1 MNLSYSAEYEQYRA
15 EVRRFLAEHWT
26 PEDAAA
32 TVSDPSSVA
41 TGPGRVLIGEWFG
54 VVSAAVRAEA
64 SHRHAGCCLSLC
76 V

>member
-1 MNLSYSAEYEQYRA
+1 MNLSYSAEYEQFRA

-41 TGPGRVLIGEWFG
+41 ALGG
-54 VVSAAVRAEA
+54 VVRTDTRATTFRLMAIERGYLY
-64 SHRHAGCCLSLC
+64 RHEIGRAH

>member
-41 TGPGRVLIGEWFG
+41 T
-54 VVSAAVRAEA
+54 
-64 SHRHAGCCLSLC
+64 
-76 V
+76 